1 MTVRIAGIGTSL
13 PPKVLTNDDLADMM
27 DTNDEWIRERAGVA
41 TRHVGGLT
49 SDMGVEAGINALKA
63 AEVTPD
69 DIDLLVLST
78 STPDQR
84 LPGTSA
90 QIHAGI
96 GLNCGAFDVN
106 AACAGFTYGYVAAYG
121 MMMLPGG
128 PDRVL
133 NVGSDALSTL
143 VDWEDR
149 GTAILFGDGAGA
161 CVLERHDEG
170 ELLAFDLGADGNL
183 APILYCDHDGTIKM
197 AGREVFKRAVRAV
210 TASIQSTLKQ
220 AGLTPDDVDV
230 VLLHQANIR
239 IIEAVCARTSLP
251 KSKTHNVIETTG
263 NTSTAS
269 IPLAMAQA
277 EKDGVL
283 EPGKIV
289 LMSGFGAGMTWAS
302 LVVRW

>member
-1 MTVRIAGIGTSL
+1 MAARITGLGTAL
-13 PPKVLTNDDLADMM
+13 PPKVVTNHDLAKIM
-27 DTNDEWIRERAGVA
+27 DTDDDWIRERAGIA
-41 TRHVGGLT
+41 SRHVEGLT
-49 SDMGVEAGINALKA
+49 SEMGVDAGNNALKA
-63 AEVTPD
+63 ADLTPD
-69 DIDLLVLST
+69 DVDLLVLAT
-78 STPDQR
+78 SSPDQR
-84 LPGTSA
+84 FPGTSA

-106 AACAGFTYGYVAAYG
+106 AACAGFAYGYVAAYG

-133 NVGSDALSTL
+133 TIGSDALSTL
-143 VDWEDR
+143 VDWGDR

-161 CVLERHDEG
+161 CVMERHDQG

-183 APILYCDHDGTIKM
+183 APILYCAHGDTIKM

-210 TASIQSTLKQ
+210 SASISTALTK

-251 KSKTHNVIETTG
+251 MSKTHNVIETTG

-269 IPLAMAQA
+269 IPLAMEQA
-277 EKDGVL
+277 SSAGAL

-289 LMSGFGAGMTWAS
+289 VMSGFGAGMTWGT